1 MTRLSYITS
10 LIVLTLFHISASSQS
25 KGFDP
30 EKLYRPVYGYVID
43 TCSNLPM
50 EGVMVYG
57 FDSIDDAQLGKHAL
71 MESSNPLKIKMK
83 GEVVETRTDDTGRYM
98 IPALGKGAVVFW
110 FKDKK
115 SAVIEEIAGRSEVS
129 LGKKVKE
136 WSVYDLDLDKY
147 TVTPET
153 GRKKSRLEPVGV
165 ELNMDFKCYLPYL
178 GSDAGDS
185 RIKVERRVID
195 LDTGE
200 TLACHIP
207 VVRDGKQYHK
217 RSRSM
222 TSKKVINDTL
232 LSLAESSEPL
242 TEKTSDI
249 RVKES
254 FNTDQWKN
262 HCFRI
267 GYFVIQEKGDEI
279 RNLDTLYMLTNRISR
294 PLKYMEYRYEPYTMV
309 YTPKEENHG
318 RQIRRRLVV
327 QGEYTGRLP
336 EVLQDSTY
344 QLKELHVRA
353 DVSSCDSYQ
362 SNIAKADSL
371 VNWAMA
377 ALREEFS
384 SKLSDQV
391 RVTMTSAS
399 SSQQDEVTYRL
410 VFSSDRRFSPNAYA
424 EAFAKAQDCEL
435 DSLYRRAIDESR
447 ILEGKSWDY
456 AANLLASSEIRKGI
470 PAPGLLEEF
479 VDTTLKSCDV
489 VYEDRVMD
497 VYEVRNRK
505 EIVADQVVML
515 MLAGRYEEAAALAS
529 ILPERYLYLQEWAK
543 CKAGFEPSSKTS
555 IDILSRTSLRNGI
568 VMDIYTGEV
577 DSETFAALAE
587 LSDEDPYKWYL
598 NALALCV
605 LYDNDMA
612 DMQGSREGASCSV
625 YEEVKQSLAE
635 SFRLDPAMKDLA
647 AIDGDINEYALKEV
661 IYR

>member
-136 WSVYDLDLDKY
+136 WSVSDLDLDKY

-185 RIKVERRVID
+185 RIRVERRVID

-207 VVRDGKQYHK
+207 VVRDGRQYHK

-254 FNTDQWKN
+254 FNTDPWKN

-309 YTPKEENHG
+309 YTPKEENYG

-353 DVSSCDSYQ
+353 DVSSSDSYQ

-447 ILEGKSWDY
+447 ILEGKSWIMLQIF
-456 AANLLASSEIRKGI
+456 LL
-470 PAPGLLEEF
+470 L
-479 VDTTLKSCDV
+479 LKSEKG
-489 VYEDRVMD
+489 YLLQSFLRSSWILLLNLVMW
-497 VYEVRNRK
+497 Y
-505 EIVADQVVML
+505 M
-515 MLAGRYEEAAALAS
+515 
-529 ILPERYLYLQEWAK
+529 
-543 CKAGFEPSSKTS
+543 KT
-555 IDILSRTSLRNGI
+555 G
-568 VMDIYTGEV
+568 
-577 DSETFAALAE
+577 
-587 LSDEDPYKWYL
+587 
-598 NALALCV
+598 
-605 LYDNDMA
+605 
-612 DMQGSREGASCSV
+612 
-625 YEEVKQSLAE
+625 
-635 SFRLDPAMKDLA
+635 
-647 AIDGDINEYALKEV
+647 
-661 IYR
+661 